1 MRAPPSRRGFLLSG
15 ISALAAA
22 GLPSRGFATE
32 TSGILLL
39 AHGTHVMGGNGHDAH
54 GGHTA
59 HLPTPPKTNPWH
71 DNIADIARALN
82 TAKIPTEVAFGMA
95 ETPAMQDAVNRLQK
109 RGVARIAAIP
119 LFISSH
125 SPIIGNF
132 RYILGL
138 QDKPAHRTALTNIP
152 RVTSTAKFVMCGALD
167 ADPLVSEILFD
178 RAKAISK
185 DPAKTNVVVIAH
197 GPNDE
202 EDNKLWLRDMEKHAA
217 YLKQKGFRTAEA
229 LTHRNDAPKEVKAAA
244 KAAFRQRVD
253 VAGRDGETVVVPL
266 LMSAGGIEKEVE
278 SDLEGLK
285 FTFGKPLAPH
295 PNLQRWVEAR
305 FQMLSAVG

>member
-1 MRAPPSRRGFLLSG
+1 MPGPLSRRGFLLSG
-15 ISALAAA
+15 LSALAIA
-22 GLPSRGFATE
+22 GPPSAVLASE
-32 TSGILLL
+32 TAGILLL
-39 AHGTHVMGGNGHDAH
+39 AHGTHAGGTNHNH
-54 GGHTA
+54 GGHTN
-59 HLPTPPKTNPWH
+59 HLPTPPKANPWH
-71 DNIADIARALN
+71 DNIDDIARALN
-82 TAKIPTEVAFGMA
+82 AAKIPTEVAFGMA
-95 ETPAMQDAVNRLQK
+95 ETPALQDAVDRLQK
-109 RGVARIAAIP
+109 RGVTRIAAIP

-138 QDKPAHRTALTNIP
+138 QDKPAGRTALKNIP
-152 RVTSTAKFVMCGALD
+152 RVKSTAKFVMCDALD

-202 EDNKLWLRDMEKHAA
+202 EDNRMWLKDMEKHAA
-217 YLKQKGFRTAEA
+217 FLKQKGFRTVEV

-244 KAAFRQRVD
+244 KAAFRARVE

-278 SDLEGLK
+278 GDLEGLK

-295 PNLQRWVEAR
+295 ANLQRWVEAR
-305 FQMLSAVG
+305 FQDLTATAG